1 MSTDVSQVSRTF
13 STSSNAADAF
23 LASVIEANQQITGL
37 TRVRLQDQYHITL
50 QVKPQ
55 HGPSLG
61 SSKPTNQSWVA
72 VIDVDSTLI
81 QGEVIDVLAELAGRG
96 QEVAAIT
103 ERAMLGEIDF
113 GEALA
118 QRVKLLAGLPESS
131 LVEISGS
138 LRLQQG
144 AQALIST
151 LQAHGCT
158 VGLVSGGFSQ
168 VVSPLAES
176 VGVIYTA
183 ANTLEISNSRLTG
196 RVVGAVVDRAGKAAA
211 LSALA
216 EECGVPLERSF
227 AIGDGAN
234 DLDMINLA
242 KMGIAFNARPALRAQ
257 ADATVDS
264 PYLSDCLFVMG
275 FLPARAT

>member
-13 STSSNAADAF
+13 STSSNAADDF

-37 TRVRLQDQYHITL
+37 TRVRLEDQYQITL

-55 HGPSLG
+55 HRPNPG
-61 SSKPTNQSWVA
+61 SSSPTNQSWVA
-72 VIDVDSTLI
+72 VLDVDSTLI

-96 QEVAAIT
+96 KEVATIT

-118 QRVKLLAGLPESS
+118 QRVKLLAGLPESA
-131 LVEISGS
+131 LVEISES

-144 AQALIST
+144 AQTLIST
-151 LQAHGCT
+151 LQAHGCI

-168 VVSPLAES
+168 VVGPLAES
-176 VGVIYTA
+176 VGVSYTR
-183 ANTLEISNSRLTG
+183 ANTLEISGSKLTG

-211 LSALA
+211 LSALSK
-216 EECGVPLERSF
+216 ECGVPLERSF

-242 KMGIAFNARPALRAQ
+242 KIGIAFNARPALRAQ